1 MISRIR
7 GTLVHRGLNAVE
19 ITTGGG
25 VTYEIE
31 IPLTVYER
39 LPKEGTEVE
48 LRTHYIVREDGVALY
63 GFIDVAERALFGRLL
78 TASGVGPKLALA
90 MLSKYSPDR
99 LIAAIAS
106 KDIAT
111 LRQIPG
117 LGAKKAEKL
126 AVELADRVDDLLA
139 VAGTDAQTPTGRTAE
154 EAIGALVALGYSPAE
169 ASAAVRKT
177 LDAEGRLIGIDLI
190 KAALANL
197 AAR

>member
-1 MISRIR
+1 
-7 GTLVHRGLNAVE
+7 
-19 ITTGGG
+19 
-25 VTYEIE
+25 
-31 IPLTVYER
+31 
-39 LPKEGTEVE
+39 
-48 LRTHYIVREDGVALY
+48 VREDGVALY
-63 GFIDVAERALFGRLL
+63 GFIDASERALFGRLL

-99 LIAAIAS
+99 LINAITS

-126 AVELADRVDDLLA
+126 AVELADRMDDLA
-139 VAGTDAQTPTGRTAE
+139 VVGASQQPVGGRTAE
-154 EAIGALVALGYSPAE
+154 EAVSALVALGYSAAE

-177 LDAEGRLIGIDLI
+177 LDTEGKLIGIDLI
-190 KAALANL
+190 KAALADL

>member
-1 MISRIR
+1 MISRIQ

-19 ITTGGG
+19 ITTRGGI
-25 VTYEIE
+25 TYEID

-39 LPKEGTEVE
+39 LPKEGSEVE
-48 LRTHYIVREDGVALY
+48 LRTFYIVREDGVGLY
-63 GFIDVAERALFGRLL
+63 GFIDAVERALFGRLL

-99 LIAAIAS
+99 LVAAITS

-126 AVELADRVDDLLA
+126 AVELADRMDDLA
-139 VAGTDAQTPTGRTAE
+139 VAGADTRAPGGRTAE
-154 EAIGALVALGYSPAE
+154 EAVGALVALGYSPAE

-177 LDAEGRLIGIDLI
+177 LDAEGRLVGIDLI

>member
-1 MISRIR
+1 MISRIQ
-7 GTLVHRGLNAVE
+7 GVLVHRGLNAVE
-19 ITTGGG
+19 ISTRGGL
-25 VTYEIE
+25 TYEVE
-31 IPLTVYER
+31 IPLTVFER
-39 LPKEGTEVE
+39 LPKEGSEIE
-48 LRTHYIVREDGVALY
+48 LRTYYIAREDGVTLY
-63 GFIDVAERALFGRLL
+63 GFIDAAERALFARLI

-99 LIAAIAS
+99 LIAAITA
-106 KDIAT
+106 KDIGT

-126 AVELADRVDDLLA
+126 AVELADRLDDLA
-139 VAGTDAQTPTGRTAE
+139 VAGIGAHAPGDRTAE
-154 EAIGALVALGYSPAE
+154 EAVGALVALGYSPAE

-177 LDAEGRLIGIDLI
+177 LDAEGRLMGIDLI